1 MHRLANRRILER
13 VSEPPMGNAWHI
25 EEGRIL
31 TLRRF
36 LYLDEKLVRE
46 SIAQADSGIFEEQT
60 ITKTEGKDGK
70 LGGEARGGIL
80 SARAE
85 RGKVSSEEIGQVL
98 RQTPESQYNR
108 LHAWMEESG
117 NLTDIFADDRK
128 VWDGLRSSEAIAVNC
143 DIEISPIARLLSSPD
158 ELAGLSNI
166 ASLLGQSLDESQ
178 QAALAGISALSQS
191 SEQKMVA
198 IGEVEEGAPKIVMTL
213 KKESIR
219 VDLEDLESE
228 AVVMGILNR
237 KIPDG
242 GRHMLL
248 NLPGMN
254 LMPRA
259 ERRRMAQ
266 APTTDNSLFIQGPL
280 GIVTPIAIF

>member
-1 MHRLANRRILER
+1 M
-13 VSEPPMGNAWHI
+13 
-25 EEGRIL
+25 

-60 ITKTEGKDGK
+60 ITKTHGKDGK
-70 LGGEARGGIL
+70 IGGDAKALGI

-98 RQTPESQYNR
+98 KQTPESQYNR
-108 LHAWMEESG
+108 LHVWMEESE
-117 NLTDIFADDRK
+117 NLTEIFANDRE
-128 VWDGLRSSEAIAVNC
+128 VWDSLRSSEAIAVSC
-143 DIEISPIARLLSSPD
+143 EIEISPVARILSAPD
-158 ELAGLSNI
+158 EIAALSNI
-166 ASLLGQSLDESQ
+166 AGLLGHSLDESQ
-178 QAALAGISALSQS
+178 RAALAGISAFSQS
-191 SEQKMVA
+191 SEQKLIA
-198 IGEVEEGAPKIVMTL
+198 IGEVEEDAPKIVMTL

-219 VDLEDLESE
+219 VDLDDLESE
-228 AVVMGILNR
+228 VVVVGILNR
-237 KIPDG
+237 KIADG
-242 GRHMLL
+242 ERHMLL

-266 APTTDNSLFIQGPL
+266 APTTNDSLFVLGPL